1 MLPLLILTIS
11 AFAITSADP
20 RPESNPQDPQDPNY
34 YYTEYGEEYGDY
46 YSNYKDNYEEVY
58 NYEDGNE
65 RKYILKTWLTF
76 YWFSYIFSWSK
87 SGRSISGISTR
98 NTCTPT
104 TYDHYGR

>member
-1 MLPLLILTIS
+1 MLPLLILTLS

-46 YSNYKDNYEEVY
+46 YNNYKDNYEEVY

-65 RKYILKTWLTF
+65 RKFYTQSSLGCILTNFF
-76 YWFSYIFSWSK
+76 YF
-87 SGRSISGISTR
+87 
-98 NTCTPT
+98 
-104 TYDHYGR
+104 

>member
-46 YSNYKDNYEEVY
+46 YNNYKDNYEEVY

-65 RKYILKTWLTF
+65 RKSYTQQSSLGFLTN
-76 YWFSYIFSWSK
+76 FSIFSWSK

-98 NTCTPT
+98 NTRTA
-104 TYDHYGR
+104 TYYNGR